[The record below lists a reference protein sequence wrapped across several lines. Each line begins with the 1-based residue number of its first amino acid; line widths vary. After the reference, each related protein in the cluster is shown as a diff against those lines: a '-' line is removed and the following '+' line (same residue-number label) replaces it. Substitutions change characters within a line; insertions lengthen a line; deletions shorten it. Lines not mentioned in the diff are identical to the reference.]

1 MTPSADVLDLFAV
14 PGAVTSL
21 GDGPGVVAGDLLLT
35 PGRDPA
41 VQAWLA
47 PLVARLAVTM
57 DSRPDRRRLDLRVA
71 VPVPAR
77 DGSLVVEGWAASRHE
92 PGTVPTRDLD
102 VTLAAGRVLHAELA
116 SWVPTRPAQLPGEG
130 AAGQLVHTT
139 LFGKVLLDPC
149 GAPLVVD
156 ITPAWRPAP
165 WAEALCVL
173 DAVAAGA
180 APASVLTRWSTDS
193 ERALLREA
201 QEFRRVSPR

>member
-1 MTPSADVLDLFAV
+1 MSPSERVLDLFAV
-14 PGAVTSL
+14 PGAATPF
-21 GDGPGVVAGDLLLT
+21 GDGLGVVAGDLLLT

-47 PLVARLAVTM
+47 PLVARLAVAI
-57 DSRPDRRRLDLRVA
+57 DSRPARRRLDLRLA

-116 SWVPTRPAQLPGEG
+116 AWVHTRPAQLADEG
-130 AAGQLVHTT
+130 PGQLVHTT
-139 LFGKVLLDPC
+139 LFGSVLIDPY

-156 ITPAWRPAP
+156 VTPRWRPIR

-180 APASVLTRWSTDS
+180 APESVLARWSTDA
-193 ERALLREA
+193 ELALLTEA
-201 QEFRRVSPR
+201 QEFRRVTPR